1 VEAIGLKDKQEFA
14 MKAKAKGP
22 RKLVIKA
29 VPQKARKSAYPVN
42 HFGACLGWLFFMF
55 SSSYPGRGSC
65 KQRRL
70 AHPPQPSEPV
80 EKPRKNSMVSE
91 VCRDSGRE

>member
-1 VEAIGLKDKQEFA
+1 VAWNGVVLALRDLRVSEFPKPGGRVQVSNHGGA
-14 MKAKAKGP
+14 
-22 RKLVIKA
+22 
-29 VPQKARKSAYPVN
+29 QARWRADGKELPTQGVAP
-42 HFGACLGWLFFMF
+42 A
-55 SSSYPGRGSC
+55 

-80 EKPRKNSMVSE
+80 EKPRKNSMVFE